1 MKTKQIINYEEALK
15 EKRQAQKIYFEEHGY
30 PSSVSTLI
38 ITYFEERNEK
48 K

>member
-38 ITYFEERNEK
+38 IAYFEERNEK

>member
-15 EKRQAQKIYFEEHGY
+15 EKRQAQKIYFEDHGY
-30 PSSVSTLI
+30 LSSVSTLI
-38 ITYFEERNEK
+38 IAYFEERNEK